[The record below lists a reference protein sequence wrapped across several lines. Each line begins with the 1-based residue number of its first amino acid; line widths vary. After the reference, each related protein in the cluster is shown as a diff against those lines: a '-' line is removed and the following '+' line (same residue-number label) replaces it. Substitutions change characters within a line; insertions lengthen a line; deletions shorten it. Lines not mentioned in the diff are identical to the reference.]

1 MTKRFT
7 SALALSAIVCA
18 ASVPVARAVTDQTTG
33 RDTTAKSAVPAES
46 SPTSFLKQAA
56 ATGIGEIELGKLAA
70 QRGSSERVK
79 AYGSKMVTDH
89 TRMNE
94 EVKTLAARK
103 NIELPTTIDDKHQ
116 QERQKLAELSGTDFD
131 RAYMAEMTSGHEK
144 VVERFEAASKTS
156 TDDDVKALAARS
168 LPVLEGHLAEAEQIQ
183 GTLGQASAR

>member
-1 MTKRFT
+1 MSRRFS
-7 SALALSAIVCA
+7 SALVLSALVCTAGVPA
-18 ASVPVARAVTDQTTG
+18 AHAVTDQTRG
-33 RDTTAKSAVPAES
+33 RDTTAKSTLPAES

-56 ATGIGEIELGKLAA
+56 ASSIGEIELGKLAA

-79 AYGSKMVTDH
+79 AYGNKMVADH
-89 TRMNE
+89 TRMNQ
-94 EVKTLAARK
+94 EVKALAAQK

-116 QERQKLAELSGTDFD
+116 HERQKLAELSGTDFD

-144 VVERFEAASKTS
+144 VVEQFESASKTS

-183 GTLGQASAR
+183 GTLGQASLR